1 MSRDLSA
8 FSKRAITVPPPPP
21 PPPVPA
27 SAPPTPQELKVPSDK
42 QEAKD
47 RRRSPGPQ
55 ARPEPVGKPPRR
67 IKVGVSVPATLH
79 GQLRTATEER
89 SCFKADVVLDA
100 LDAQA
105 ERLRQEHEERSRGG
119 RTRSGRRRRV
129 VDATPCELYLTEAER
144 RSVDELAAAVG
155 ESRSAVVT
163 RLLELELGVDDPVVG
178 RGGRR

>member
-1 MSRDLSA
+1 
-8 FSKRAITVPPPPP
+8 
-21 PPPVPA
+21 
-27 SAPPTPQELKVPSDK
+27 
-42 QEAKD
+42 
-47 RRRSPGPQ
+47 
-55 ARPEPVGKPPRR
+55 VGKPPRR

-100 LDAQA
+100 LDAHA
-105 ERLRQEHEERSRGG
+105 ERLRQEDEERPRGG

-144 RSVDELAAAVG
+144 QSVDELAAAVG

-163 RLLELELGVDDPVVG
+163 RLLEREFGVDAGPG

>member
-21 PPPVPA
+21 PAPVA
-27 SAPPTPQELKVPSDK
+27 PQELKAAPDK
-42 QEAKD
+42 QKTTKGRPSTSE
-47 RRRSPGPQ
+47 PQ
-55 ARPEPVGKPPRR
+55 ARPGPVGKPPRR

-100 LDAQA
+100 LDAHA
-105 ERLRQEHEERSRGG
+105 ERLRQEDEERP

-144 RSVDELAAAVG
+144 QSVDELAAAVG

-163 RLLELELGVDDPVVG
+163 RLLEREFGVDDSVVG